1 MRLRWSSGSSALQS
15 ALEHW
20 FANPEEHSCEVLSE
34 SSYRRVVKLAV
45 DRKPNVVAVKEFF
58 PVTARRTFSKR
69 AIAAVQHLA
78 QRGPAQREWKAL
90 NALHAAGV
98 SVPKPLG
105 FAQTSMGGAY
115 LVSEF
120 IEGAVS
126 LNGALDDYAFKRRR
140 ILRRVGELVHQFHN
154 AGFAHGD
161 LHVGNIT
168 IGDAGPVL
176 VDLQRVHSIEHEGDR
191 VRDIAF
197 LDFSL
202 AHMGVT
208 LHDRLRFRIA
218 ALGLGLFRVA
228 PERELLREIGRAS
241 AARALDYYRG
251 RTRHMVRPGPDV
263 AALRCGEQAGLRS
276 KEFSEASVNAAIE
289 LHRKQVQTGGD
300 GLLKCDH
307 RSHVSAVE
315 PDGHRVV
322 VKEVVKTTLRKR
334 LADVF
339 RGSPARR
346 AWVAG
351 HGLRIRG
358 IGAAKPLAFLETRRR
373 GVPVASVVILE
384 DLSASR
390 CVADIPADDPAA
402 PQLAR
407 QLLQLVLRMHRTHT
421 SHQDFQTSH
430 MYWIDEKDGPRI
442 GDTSPL
448 ALIDLEGVQF
458 HEQLHDQHRISMLSE
473 LNATLSDDFLLPH
486 PRRELL
492 EQYLRALPF
501 ERGNERS
508 VREIVRRSVA
518 RAQAWK
524 GKDCDFSPASS

>member
-1 MRLRWSSGSSALQS
+1 MKLRWSSGSSALQS
-15 ALEHW
+15 AVEHW
-20 FANPEEHSCEVLSE
+20 LAKPEEHSCEVLSE
-34 SSYRRVVKLAV
+34 SNYRRVVRLAV
-45 DRKPNVVAVKEFF
+45 DRKPTVVAVKEFF
-58 PVTARRTFSKR
+58 PVSARKTFSKR

-78 QRGPAQREWKAL
+78 QHGPAQREWKAL
-90 NALHAAGV
+90 NTLHAAGV

-105 FAQTSMGGAY
+105 FAQASMGGAY

-120 IEGAVS
+120 VDGAVS
-126 LNGALDDYAFKRRR
+126 LSEVLDDYAFKRHR
-140 ILRRVGELVHQFHN
+140 ILRTVGELVHQFHN
-154 AGFAHGD
+154 AGFTHGD
-161 LHVGNIT
+161 LHVGNIA
-168 IGDAGPVL
+168 IGDRGPVL
-176 VDLQRVHSIEHEGDR
+176 VDLQQVHPIEHEGDR
-191 VRDIAF
+191 LRDIAF

-202 AHMGVT
+202 AHMGIT

-241 AARALDYYRG
+241 TARALDYYRG
-251 RTRHMVRPGPDV
+251 RTRHMSRPGPDV
-263 AALRCGEQAGLRS
+263 AALRCGEQTGLRS
-276 KEFSEASVNAAIE
+276 KDFPEASVSTAID
-289 LHRKQVQTGGD
+289 LHRKHVQTGGPA
-300 GLLKCDH
+300 LLKCDH

-315 PDGHRVV
+315 VDGHHLV

-358 IGAAKPLAFLETRRR
+358 IGAAKPLAFLETKRR

-390 CVADIPADDPAA
+390 CVADVPADDLTA
-402 PQLAR
+402 PQLA
-407 QLLQLVLRMHRTHT
+407 QHLLQLVLRMHRTNT
-421 SHQDFQTSH
+421 SHQDFQASH
-430 MYWIDEKDGPRI
+430 MFWLDENAGPRI
-442 GDTSPL
+442 GGTSPL

-458 HEQLHDQHRISMLSE
+458 HEQLHDRHRISMLSE
-473 LNATLSDDFLLPH
+473 LNATLSDDFLPPH

-492 EQYLRALPF
+492 KRYLRALPF
-501 ERGNERS
+501 ERGNDRS
-508 VREIVRRSVA
+508 VREIVRRSLA

-524 GKDCDFSPASS
+524 GTGCNFNRSS